1 MLVVLFLGYVRKEE
15 LMSDDE
21 LCLRSAVRVA
31 RAIRSRE
38 VSPVE
43 VTRASL
49 ERIERLNPIHNAY
62 LTVCAE
68 EALANARDAEAAVMR
83 EGPLGLLHG
92 VPTSIKD
99 ILFLKGVRATGG
111 SLAYKD
117 FVPDHDAPA
126 AARIRDGGAIILGKT
141 NTPEFGVI
149 PTTENRLG
157 EPCRNP
163 WDPERTTGGSS
174 GGAGAAAALG
184 MGFLHLGTDG
194 GGSIRIPSSF
204 CGVFGIKPTHG
215 RVPPYTKGWG
225 GFGGWPTLAQAG
237 PMTRYVEDAAMLL
250 DVIAGPEPGDPFAVP
265 AHEGSFAPRER
276 DRLGLR
282 IAWTPDLGFAS
293 VDPEVRSLSEAA
305 ALKFRDLGCEV
316 DEVAPDV
323 DDAMLAGAFLPIA
336 AAWDMTTNVE
346 LYDERPDILTE
357 YSRNFFALGKQVTGE
372 QYVKAEQTRAKLWR
386 VMDDFLSEYDLLLT
400 PVLATPPFPID
411 QHPTIIDGKKVRP
424 MGWTPFTAMCN
435 LTGQPAASL
444 PCGSTSEGL
453 PVGLHVIAR
462 AFREQT
468 IFDAAFAFQRAQPW
482 QERRPAEMDGV

>member
-1 MLVVLFLGYVRKEE
+1 MN
-15 LMSDDE
+15 SND
-21 LCLRSAVRVA
+21 LCYGRATDIA
-31 RAIRSRE
+31 RAIRAKKI
-38 VSPVE
+38 SPVE
-43 VTRASL
+43 VTKVAL
-49 ERIERLNPIHNAY
+49 DRIEQLNPTHNAY
-62 LTVCAE
+62 LTVCGD
-68 EALANARDAEAAVMR
+68 EALAAAKDAEAAVMR
-83 EGPLGLLHG
+83 GDELARLHG

-111 SLAYKD
+111 SLAFKD

-126 AARIRDGGAIILGKT
+126 ARRIRDAGAIILGKT
-141 NTPEFGVI
+141 NTPEFGVV

-184 MGFLHLGTDG
+184 MGLLHLGTDG

-250 DVIAGPEPGDPFAVP
+250 DVMAGPEPGDPFALP
-265 AHEGSFAPRER
+265 AHGRSFAPRER
-276 DRLGLR
+276 DKLGLR
-282 IAWTPDLGFAS
+282 IAWSADLGFAA
-293 VDPEVRSLSEAA
+293 VDPEVRSLCEAA
-305 ALKFRDLGCEV
+305 ALMFRELGFEV
-316 DEVAPDV
+316 EEATPAV

-346 LYDERPDILTE
+346 VYDEQPEILTE
-357 YSRNFFALGKQVTGE
+357 YARNFFALGKQVTGE
-372 QYVKAEQTRAKLWR
+372 QYVKAEMARAKLWR
-386 VMDDFLSEYDLLLT
+386 VMDEFLSKYDLLLT
-400 PVLATPPFPID
+400 PVLATPAFPID
-411 QHPTIIDGKKVRP
+411 QHPTVIDGKKVRP

-435 LTGQPAASL
+435 LTGQPAASV
-444 PCGSTSEGL
+444 PCGFTSDGL

-468 IFDAAFAFQRAQPW
+468 IFDAAFALQQTRPW
-482 QERRPAEMDGV
+482 QERVPAAAAFV

>member
-1 MLVVLFLGYVRKEE
+1 MNEEE
-15 LMSDDE
+15 LCFDRA
-21 LCLRSAVRVA
+21 RSVA
-31 RAIRSRE
+31 KAIRSRE
-38 VSPVE
+38 ISPVE
-43 VTRASL
+43 VTKAAL
-49 ERIERLNPIHNAY
+49 DRIERLNPTHNAY
-62 LTVCAE
+62 LTVRAD
-68 EALANARDAEAAVMR
+68 EALAEAREAEAAAAR
-83 EGPLGLLHG
+83 GDQLGALHG

-99 ILFLKGVRATGG
+99 ILFVKGVRATGG

-126 AARIRDGGAIILGKT
+126 ARRIREAGAVIIGKT

-163 WDPERTTGGSS
+163 WSPQRTTGGSS

-265 AHEGSFAPRER
+265 PHKGSFAPHER
-276 DRLGLR
+276 DKLGLR
-282 IAWTPDLGFAS
+282 IAWSADLGFAT
-293 VDPEVRSLSEAA
+293 VDPEVRSLCEAA
-305 ALKFRDLGCEV
+305 ALTFLGLGCEV

-323 DDAMLAGAFLPIA
+323 DDGMLTSAFLPIA

-346 LYDERPDILTE
+346 LYDERPEILTE
-357 YSRNFFALGKQVTGE
+357 YSQNFFALGKQVTGE
-372 QYVKAEQTRAKLWR
+372 QYVMAEMQRAKLWR
-386 VMDDFLSEYDLLLT
+386 IMDDFLSRYDLLLT
-400 PVLATPPFPID
+400 PVLATPAFPID
-411 QHPTIIDGKKVRP
+411 QHPTVIDGKKVRP

-435 LTGQPAASL
+435 LTGQPAASV
-444 PCGSTSEGL
+444 PCGFTSEGL
-453 PVGLHVIAR
+453 PVGLQVIAR
-462 AFREQT
+462 AFREPT
-468 IFDAAFAFQRAQPW
+468 IFDAAFAFQQARPW
-482 QERRPAEMDGV
+482 QDKRPLEASTP